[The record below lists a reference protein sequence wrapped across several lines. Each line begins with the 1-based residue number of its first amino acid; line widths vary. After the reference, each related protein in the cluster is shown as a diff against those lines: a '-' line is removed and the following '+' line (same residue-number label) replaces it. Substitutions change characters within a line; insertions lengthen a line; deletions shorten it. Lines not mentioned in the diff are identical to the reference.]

1 MGLRP
6 GKCYREKRDRAY
18 TRIAITVPKRNY
30 ISTSPGTKI
39 RQFNMGNPLKKYNR
53 ILKLV
58 VGNHAQIR
66 DNAVES
72 TRMIINRYLIN
83 KVGKDLYFMRIMNF
97 PFHLLRENKQAQGAH
112 ADRIQKGM
120 SHPFGR
126 VIGRAAR
133 VRPGQVIISVLVDE
147 EFVELAKK
155 GLARAKARL
164 PCDVHIEVSEDVE
177 SIGTLPKHVREEV
190 VEVAAPTAEAA
201 AETGKGAEKGAE
213 AGKEAE
219 GAKGGKAEAAGKEKG
234 AEKGKK
240 EKK

>member
-1 MGLRP
+1 MSLRP
-6 GKCYREKRDRAY
+6 GHCYREKNDRAY

-30 ISTSPGTKI
+30 ISSSPGTKI

-120 SHPFGR
+120 SHAFGR

-133 VRPGQVIISVLVDE
+133 VRPGQVIICVLVDK
-147 EFVELAKK
+147 EFVDLAKK
-155 GLARAKARL
+155 GLMRAKARL
-164 PCDVHIEVSEDVE
+164 PCDVHIEVGEDVE

-219 GAKGGKAEAAGKEKG
+219 GGKGGKAEAAGKEKG